1 MVRFGI
7 VQDLRPVRVLAVGDF
22 MLDTYTRGRIRRIS
36 PEAPVPV
43 LEVDSTDSRP
53 GGAGNVV
60 LNFLALGASVTAVG
74 RIGDDEA
81 GEELRV
87 HLMSSGADV
96 EGLCV
101 DGSIPTPQKNR
112 LLAGQQILRVD
123 RERIVT
129 LSAEMEE
136 AFLKTVREALPCTD
150 LIALS
155 DYGKGT
161 LSRSLLRRL
170 IEAARAA
177 EVPVLV
183 DPKGDD
189 FSRYQG
195 ATLIKPN
202 LAEAYAAAK
211 LSSASLEEVASVLRA
226 YSDYILITRS
236 EAGMSLFDARGTRT
250 DFPVRARDVR
260 DVTGAGDTVLAVLG
274 TAWASGIPLAEA
286 VALANI
292 AAALSIERLGCAQVT
307 PQELTE
313 RLRELAQPSSKERLT
328 HLQQL

>member
-1 MVRFGI
+1 MVAFKK
-7 VQDLRPVRVLAVGDF
+7 VQVLVVGDF

-60 LNFLALGASVTAVG
+60 LNFLALGAQVTAVG
-74 RIGDDEA
+74 RVGDDDA
-81 GEELRV
+81 GEELCVR
-87 HLMSSGADV
+87 LSSSGADV
-96 EGLCV
+96 RGICV
-101 DGSIPTPQKNR
+101 DASIPTPQKNR

-123 RERIVT
+123 REQIAPLSFDAERT
-129 LSAEMEE
+129 LIATLQDE
-136 AFLKTVREALPCTD
+136 LPDAD
-150 LIALS
+150 LIAVS

-161 LSRSLLRRL
+161 LSRSLLRKL
-170 IEAARAA
+170 MEMAQAQ

-195 ATLIKPN
+195 AFLIKPN

-211 LSSASLEEVASVLRA
+211 LSSATLDEVAVALRP
-226 YSDYILITRS
+226 YSEYLLITRS
-236 EAGMSLFDARGTRT
+236 EAGMSLFERDGVRT

-274 TAWASGIPLAEA
+274 TAWASGFSLREA
-286 VALANI
+286 VSLSNV
-292 AAALSIERLGCAQVT
+292 AAAISIEHLGCVQVT
-307 PQELTE
+307 PQQLSE
-313 RLRELAQPSSKERLT
+313 RVRERPPF
-328 HLQQL
+328 LQQLSTPP

>member
-1 MVRFGI
+1 MVEFGA
-7 VQDLRPVRVLAVGDF
+7 VRVLVVGDF

-43 LEVDSTDSRP
+43 LEVESTDSRP

-74 RIGDDEA
+74 RVGEDEA
-81 GEELRV
+81 GEELRAR
-87 HLMSSGADV
+87 LLSSGADV
-96 EGLCV
+96 EGLFA

-123 RERIVT
+123 RERIAP
-129 LSAEMEE
+129 LSPEMEE
-136 AFLKTVREALPCTD
+136 KLLKVLRGALASAD
-150 LIALS
+150 LVAIS

-161 LSRSLLRRL
+161 LSRSLLRQL

-177 EVPVLV
+177 RVPVLV

-211 LSSASLEEVASVLRA
+211 LSSAPLDDVASALRP
-226 YSDYILITRS
+226 YCEYTLITRS
-236 EAGMSLFDARGTRT
+236 EAGMSLFDASGART
-250 DFPVRARDVR
+250 DFPVRARAVR

-274 TAWASGIPLAEA
+274 IAWASGLPLTEA
-286 VALANI
+286 VMLANV
-292 AAALSIERLGCAQVT
+292 AAAISVEHLGCAQVT
-307 PQELTE
+307 LDDLRQ
-313 RLRELAQPSSKERLT
+313 RLREHETIDPKERLAN
-328 HLQQL
+328 LQQLHIPT